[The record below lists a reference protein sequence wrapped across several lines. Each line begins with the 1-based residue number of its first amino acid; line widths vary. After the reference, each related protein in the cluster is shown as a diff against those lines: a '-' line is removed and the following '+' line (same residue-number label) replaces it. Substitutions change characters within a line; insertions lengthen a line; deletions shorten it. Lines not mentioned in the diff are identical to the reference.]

1 MGEADGGCGT
11 VNLFSFKAFRARPV
25 SRVGGRAVENE
36 RSAFALCGAHRTGL
50 FISGDSGWIRE
61 QTSIPLV
68 APPSMAALGDFMHKH
83 LPPRWDSTDAWYFVT
98 VVTHERYPYF
108 ESKEACRILMDACHS
123 VWGRHR
129 YRLGA
134 LVIMP
139 DHWHAL
145 IKPQDKEVIESI
157 VGSIKQRVFH
167 ASRRDGGVK
176 KVIRWQKRFMDHR
189 VRNEE
194 DYLQHLEYM
203 RLNPYKHQLVNDEKE
218 PWRWWF
224 VHKDPFA

>member
-1 MGEADGGCGT
+1 
-11 VNLFSFKAFRARPV
+11 
-25 SRVGGRAVENE
+25 
-36 RSAFALCGAHRTGL
+36 
-50 FISGDSGWIRE
+50 
-61 QTSIPLV
+61 
-68 APPSMAALGDFMHKH
+68 
-83 LPPRWDSTDAWYFVT
+83 
-98 VVTHERYPYF
+98 
-108 ESKEACRILMDACHS
+108 MDACHS
-123 VWGRHR
+123 VWERHR

-145 IKPQDKEVIESI
+145 IKPQGKEVIESI
-157 VGSIKQRVFH
+157 VGSVKQRIFH
-167 ASRRDGGVK
+167 ASRQDSAASHGGAK

-203 RLNPYKHQLVNDEKE
+203 RLNPYKHQLVKDEKE
-218 PWRWWF
+218 PWQWWF

>member
-1 MGEADGGCGT
+1 
-11 VNLFSFKAFRARPV
+11 
-25 SRVGGRAVENE
+25 
-36 RSAFALCGAHRTGL
+36 
-50 FISGDSGWIRE
+50 
-61 QTSIPLV
+61 
-68 APPSMAALGDFMHKH
+68 
-83 LPPRWDSTDAWYFVT
+83 
-98 VVTHERYPYF
+98 
-108 ESKEACRILMDACHS
+108 MDASHS
-123 VWGRHR
+123 VWERHR

-145 IKPQDKEVIESI
+145 IKPQDKEVIESV

-167 ASRRDGGVK
+167 ASRQDGADSAAPPAMTVRDGSAAFHGGVVLDGGAK

-194 DYLQHLEYM
+194 DYFQHLEYM

-218 PWRWWF
+218 PWEWWF
-224 VHKDPFA
+224 VHKDPFG

>member
-1 MGEADGGCGT
+1 M
-11 VNLFSFKAFRARPV
+11 V
-25 SRVGGRAVENE
+25 
-36 RSAFALCGAHRTGL
+36 
-50 FISGDSGWIRE
+50 
-61 QTSIPLV
+61 
-68 APPSMAALGDFMHKH
+68 ALGGFMHRH
-83 LPPRWDSTDAWYFVT
+83 LPHRWDSTDAWYFVT

-108 ESKEACRILMDACHS
+108 ESNGACRILMDACHS

-134 LVIMP
+134 LVIIP

-167 ASRRDGGVK
+167 VSRKDGGEK

>member
-1 MGEADGGCGT
+1 MY
-11 VNLFSFKAFRARPV
+11 
-25 SRVGGRAVENE
+25 
-36 RSAFALCGAHRTGL
+36 
-50 FISGDSGWIRE
+50 
-61 QTSIPLV
+61 
-68 APPSMAALGDFMHKH
+68 KH

-108 ESKEACRILMDACHS
+108 ESEEACKILMDACYS
-123 VWGRHR
+123 VRERHR

-145 IKPQDKEVIESI
+145 IRPRDKEVIESI
-157 VGSIKQRVFH
+157 AGSIKQRVFH
-167 ASRRDGGVK
+167 ASKQDGAK

-203 RLNPYKHQLVNDEKE
+203 RLTEE
-218 PWRWWF
+218 
-224 VHKDPFA
+224 

>member
-1 MGEADGGCGT
+1 
-11 VNLFSFKAFRARPV
+11 
-25 SRVGGRAVENE
+25 
-36 RSAFALCGAHRTGL
+36 
-50 FISGDSGWIRE
+50 
-61 QTSIPLV
+61 
-68 APPSMAALGDFMHKH
+68 MAALGGFMHKH

-134 LVIMP
+134 LAIMP

-145 IKPQDKEVIESI
+145 IKPQDNEVIESI

-167 ASRRDGGVK
+167 ASRHEGADSKNNAAVEGGAT
-176 KVIRWQKRFMDHR
+176 IRETLF
-189 VRNEE
+189 
-194 DYLQHLEYM
+194 
-203 RLNPYKHQLVNDEKE
+203 
-218 PWRWWF
+218 
-224 VHKDPFA
+224 

>member
-1 MGEADGGCGT
+1 
-11 VNLFSFKAFRARPV
+11 
-25 SRVGGRAVENE
+25 
-36 RSAFALCGAHRTGL
+36 
-50 FISGDSGWIRE
+50 
-61 QTSIPLV
+61 
-68 APPSMAALGDFMHKH
+68 
-83 LPPRWDSTDAWYFVT
+83 
-98 VVTHERYPYF
+98 
-108 ESKEACRILMDACHS
+108 MDACHS
-123 VWGRHR
+123 VSGRHR

-134 LVIMP
+134 LMIMP

-167 ASRRDGGVK
+167 ASRREGADSKKNAAVEGGATRRDGGAR

-194 DYLQHLEYM
+194 DYLQHIEYM

-218 PWRWWF
+218 PWQWWF

>member
-108 ESKEACRILMDACHS
+108 ESKEACRTLMDACHS
-123 VWGRHR
+123 VWGRRNYHCDTKN
-129 YRLGA
+129 YHCDTKNAAVEGGA
-134 LVIMP
+134 TM
-139 DHWHAL
+139 
-145 IKPQDKEVIESI
+145 
-157 VGSIKQRVFH
+157 GR
-167 ASRRDGGVK
+167 
-176 KVIRWQKRFMDHR
+176 
-189 VRNEE
+189 
-194 DYLQHLEYM
+194 
-203 RLNPYKHQLVNDEKE
+203 
-218 PWRWWF
+218 
-224 VHKDPFA
+224 

>member
-1 MGEADGGCGT
+1 
-11 VNLFSFKAFRARPV
+11 
-25 SRVGGRAVENE
+25 
-36 RSAFALCGAHRTGL
+36 
-50 FISGDSGWIRE
+50 
-61 QTSIPLV
+61 
-68 APPSMAALGDFMHKH
+68 MHKH
-83 LPPRWDSTDAWYFVT
+83 LPHRWDSTDAWYFVT

-145 IKPQDKEVIESI
+145 IKLRDNEVIESI

-167 ASRRDGGVK
+167 ASRRDGADSK
-176 KVIRWQKRFMDHR
+176 KNAAVRPRKRSDANLKRLTSAASVSANPNEVRVQGGATRRDEGSKKIIRWQKRFMDHR

-203 RLNPYKHQLVNDEKE
+203 RLNPYKHQLVNNETE

-224 VHKDPFA
+224 LHKGPFA